1 MPMFDTDFE
10 IYFNDSDF
18 DESYDQWLDE
28 ESYDLEEEESDEDY
42 LNYAEDALMEAH
54 LFGDC

>member
-1 MPMFDTDFE
+1 MFDTDFE